1 MMKRIAILF
10 ACVMTMMIST
20 VANAECQKKNGEW
33 REKMMSEKIA
43 FLTAEIGLSPE
54 EAQTFWP
61 VYNQIM
67 SERDKAMKA
76 TFKAYSEL
84 QAAVEEGKTGREL
97 KKYTDSYI
105 EAQKK
110 HRQID
115 DESPERFR
123 NVLSEEKVA
132 RLFLAE
138 EKFRRQQIHK
148 FSEKR

>member
-1 MMKRIAILF
+1 
-10 ACVMTMMIST
+10 
-20 VANAECQKKNGEW
+20 
-33 REKMMSEKIA
+33 
-43 FLTAEIGLSPE
+43 
-54 EAQTFWP
+54 
-61 VYNQIM
+61 M

-138 EKFRRQQIHK
+138 EKFRRQQIHR
-148 FSEKR
+148 FYEKR